1 MRLPNLPKIDI
12 TPTLFYKFGIWC
24 FFIMALGNTYSLVQ
38 WWGGFD
44 WGIRS
49 VKIAGICFN
58 LLLVKFFSYLKGTS
72 EPQQVPSISDEDMSK
87 ALESLT

>member
-12 TPTLFYKFGIWC
+12 TPTLFYKFGMCC

-38 WWGGFD
+38 WWGGLD
-44 WGIRS
+44 WGIRAA
-49 VKIAGICFN
+49 KIAGICFN

-72 EPQQVPSISDEDMSK
+72 QETQAPSISDEDMSK
-87 ALESLT
+87 ALDKLA